1 MIIGHVKM
9 KMLYDLAGRIHP
21 QQHRDEVPDP
31 AVLSVY
37 YGAERNFA
45 YNRFPLWF
53 KRLVDVGTEHQ
64 DDRLTKRPLE
74 KEGVEEKAGSG
85 KRRRIVREGKQKD
98 IGSLLGA
105 FG

>member
-1 MIIGHVKM
+1 M

-21 QQHRDEVPDP
+21 QQHREEVSDS

-45 YNRFPLWF
+45 YNRYPLWF
-53 KRLVDVGTEHQ
+53 KRVVDVEREHP
-64 DDRLTKRPLE
+64 DRRLTKRLPE
-74 KEGVEEKAGSG
+74 KEGLEEQTGSG
-85 KRRRIVREGKQKD
+85 RKRRRVREGKQKD
-98 IGSLLGA
+98 IGSLLGG